1 MVDLCRVWRYR
12 AASERGGFVASA
24 DDISWKKIRISLQ
37 LRDLHPSDM
46 DPSLGARLSMGTL
59 D

>member
-1 MVDLCRVWRYR
+1 LEI
-12 AASERGGFVASA
+12 SGGFREGVFVASA

-46 DPSLGARLSMGTL
+46 DPSWGPGAP
-59 D
+59 